1 MLAACVQGV
10 GVLGPGLP
18 GWDAAAAVLRASR
31 SYQRTGTVIPALAVL
46 QPAERRRAGR
56 VVRMALT
63 IGAEAIVHAGA
74 DASRLASVFASSGG
88 DGDNCHEIC
97 EALAGSERL
106 ISPTRFHNSVHNAA
120 SGYWSIAYGCTE
132 ASTALCAHDG
142 SFGAGLLEALTQLA
156 CGTEAILLVSYDLD
170 YPPPL
175 RAHRPISD
183 AFGVALALCRPE
195 ASAAAAANE
204 GAGRRPALHPRLRVG
219 FTDQAASVMP
229 DTGLETL
236 RREIPAARALP
247 LLGLLAAGRS
257 GRAVLDYLDDM
268 RLEVQ
273 LEVDS

>member
-74 DASRLASVFASSGG
+74 DASRLPSVFASSGG

-120 SGYWSIAYGCTE
+120 SGYWSIA
-132 ASTALCAHDG
+132 
-142 SFGAGLLEALTQLA
+142 
-156 CGTEAILLVSYDLD
+156 
-170 YPPPL
+170 
-175 RAHRPISD
+175 
-183 AFGVALALCRPE
+183 
-195 ASAAAAANE
+195 
-204 GAGRRPALHPRLRVG
+204 
-219 FTDQAASVMP
+219 
-229 DTGLETL
+229 
-236 RREIPAARALP
+236 
-247 LLGLLAAGRS
+247 
-257 GRAVLDYLDDM
+257 
-268 RLEVQ
+268 
-273 LEVDS
+273 